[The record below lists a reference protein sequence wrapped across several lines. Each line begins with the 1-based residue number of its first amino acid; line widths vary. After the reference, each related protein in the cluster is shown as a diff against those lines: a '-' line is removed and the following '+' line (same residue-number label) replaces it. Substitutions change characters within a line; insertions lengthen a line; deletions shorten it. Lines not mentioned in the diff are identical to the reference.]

1 MRQNRGFK
9 KPGSRRLKRYWRASE
24 NVAHKGRSMGRSSN
38 EHQEGALEIPL
49 FYENDAYGWVNRWE
63 GYFLIKGVTKEKN
76 LHATMVA
83 MEGKYLS

>member
-1 MRQNRGFK
+1 
-9 KPGSRRLKRYWRASE
+9 
-24 NVAHKGRSMGRSSN
+24 MGRSSN

>member
-1 MRQNRGFK
+1 MRTTGEGQWGDRQLSIK
-9 KPGSRRLKRYWRASE
+9 
-24 NVAHKGRSMGRSSN
+24 
-38 EHQEGALEIPL
+38 EGALEIPL